1 MSNILFLISN
11 SLSFIARVYPFDM
24 SEFKHNYTRSERTAF
39 QTKRHRYLFGRRE
52 RETVHEVRGTSV
64 LHGPK
69 PTLCGLRPRTFE
81 ARMCLDCMKKGH
93 PPDVLFHAT
102 ESARRDS
109 NPRPRPWQ
117 GRAPPTEPLAHF
129 PGLFTRQVILYS
141 TPRDMSILF
150 FKKNKKLTL
159 IALIV

>member
-1 MSNILFLISN
+1 MFLFCLLRCSISMLILHEK
-11 SLSFIARVYPFDM
+11 IASVKVMEIVDT
-24 SEFKHNYTRSERTAF
+24 ECETA
-39 QTKRHRYLFGRRE
+39 
-52 RETVHEVRGTSV
+52 HEVRGTSA
-64 LHGPK
+64 LRRPK

-129 PGLFTRQVILYS
+129 RGLFTRRKSLYYSFSRVVNYFCKISYVILYA
-141 TPRDMSILF
+141 
-150 FKKNKKLTL
+150 
-159 IALIV
+159 IASPVYYIFSLHNNVLCLQGH